1 MDAAANHLTLLDSCI
16 QPYPLTIDNII
27 AEYFCDRFN
36 LKLHTAGIIAASF
49 GLANLF
55 SRPGGGFIS
64 DAVSK
69 RFGMRGRLWALWLC
83 QTFAG
88 VLTYA
93 SCFLTDSQSSTVTTL
108 RCCFALNR
116 QGECLRKR
124 GVQVTGRRDRAKPLP
139 FKMDSSGPWVFS
151 RANEGNPRVRSKF
164 IAPCYYMNKFSV
176 HLIAGLVK
184 LLINHT
190 CSLDFTPSLS
200 ALTEQK
206 LTRRKFFSS
215 NGFPCPRSM
224 PKQSGHYCFF
234 YLVMALLNPTIS
246 EGENQREICVSS
258 IFLEGEDINMSIS
271 HAADSI
277 GLKEIPRYEVKIIEE
292 DDWMKGAQFGA
303 AFAIGVDIDSQAIAS
318 ASENATLNNIRPD
331 KLQLHLIASQTSS
344 SCRDDWPSRVV
355 EGENAFEIDRVTH
368 KDKYDVVIAN
378 ILLNPLLNLADQ
390 IIFSVKPGAIIGLSG
405 ILSEQVQNLL
415 QKYSLFLEGIEVSKM
430 DDWACVSGRKRKNID
445 IC

>member
-1 MDAAANHLTLLDSCI
+1 MIGSSLAVVWKLVGRLLCSALSFSLCVAVVFLPLPFFLAAGVFMSAYMVSALNEARPGSVKSVFKAWEERLNSSGNYYLDRAGATRRLPRLISKAIAKDLILTGRRV
-16 QPYPLTIDNII
+16 YGRE
-27 AEYFCDRFN
+27 AEA
-36 LKLHTAGIIAASF
+36 L
-49 GLANLF
+49 GLANCCVPAGEAYTKALELA
-55 SRPGGGFIS
+55 RNINE
-64 DAVSK
+64 K
-69 RFGMRGRLWALWLC
+69 RHPHH
-83 QTFAG
+83 
-88 VLTYA
+88 
-93 SCFLTDSQSSTVTTL
+93 SSTASLATILSILTL
-108 RCCFALNR
+108 KNDFKQL
-116 QGECLRKR
+116 EVFLIKWFS
-124 GVQVTGRRDRAKPLP
+124 LP
-139 FKMDSSGPWVFS
+139 K
-151 RANEGNPRVRSKF
+151 
-164 IAPCYYMNKFSV
+164 
-176 HLIAGLVK
+176 
-184 LLINHT
+184 
-190 CSLDFTPSLS
+190 
-200 ALTEQK
+200 
-206 LTRRKFFSS
+206 
-215 NGFPCPRSM
+215 
-224 PKQSGHYCFF
+224 
-234 YLVMALLNPTIS
+234 NPTIS
-246 EGENQREICVSS
+246 EICVSS

-355 EGENAFEIDRVTH
+355 EGENAFEIDTVIH

-390 IIFSVKPGAIIGLSG
+390 IIFSTKPGAIIGLSG

>member
-1 MDAAANHLTLLDSCI
+1 
-16 QPYPLTIDNII
+16 
-27 AEYFCDRFN
+27 
-36 LKLHTAGIIAASF
+36 
-49 GLANLF
+49 
-55 SRPGGGFIS
+55 
-64 DAVSK
+64 
-69 RFGMRGRLWALWLC
+69 
-83 QTFAG
+83 
-88 VLTYA
+88 
-93 SCFLTDSQSSTVTTL
+93 
-108 RCCFALNR
+108 
-116 QGECLRKR
+116 
-124 GVQVTGRRDRAKPLP
+124 
-139 FKMDSSGPWVFS
+139 
-151 RANEGNPRVRSKF
+151 
-164 IAPCYYMNKFSV
+164 
-176 HLIAGLVK
+176 
-184 LLINHT
+184 
-190 CSLDFTPSLS
+190 
-200 ALTEQK
+200 
-206 LTRRKFFSS
+206 
-215 NGFPCPRSM
+215 
-224 PKQSGHYCFF
+224 
-234 YLVMALLNPTIS
+234 
-246 EGENQREICVSS
+246 
-258 IFLEGEDINMSIS
+258 MSIS

-292 DDWMKGAQFGA
+292 DDWMKGAQESNSRPSAVSYSPIIDLLQFGA

>member
-1 MDAAANHLTLLDSCI
+1 
-16 QPYPLTIDNII
+16 
-27 AEYFCDRFN
+27 
-36 LKLHTAGIIAASF
+36 
-49 GLANLF
+49 
-55 SRPGGGFIS
+55 
-64 DAVSK
+64 
-69 RFGMRGRLWALWLC
+69 
-83 QTFAG
+83 
-88 VLTYA
+88 
-93 SCFLTDSQSSTVTTL
+93 
-108 RCCFALNR
+108 
-116 QGECLRKR
+116 
-124 GVQVTGRRDRAKPLP
+124 
-139 FKMDSSGPWVFS
+139 MDSSGPWDLA

-164 IAPCYYMNKFSV
+164 IAPCYYMNK
-176 HLIAGLVK
+176 
-184 LLINHT
+184 
-190 CSLDFTPSLS
+190 
-200 ALTEQK
+200 
-206 LTRRKFFSS
+206 
-215 NGFPCPRSM
+215 
-224 PKQSGHYCFF
+224 
-234 YLVMALLNPTIS
+234 NPTIS

-277 GLKEIPRYEVKIIEE
+277 SLKKIPRYEVKIIDE

-318 ASENATLNNIRPD
+318 ASENDTLNNIRPD
-331 KLQLHLIASQTSS
+331 KLQLHLIASQISS

-355 EGENAFEIDRVTH
+355 EGENAFEIDTVTH

>member
-1 MDAAANHLTLLDSCI
+1 
-16 QPYPLTIDNII
+16 
-27 AEYFCDRFN
+27 
-36 LKLHTAGIIAASF
+36 
-49 GLANLF
+49 
-55 SRPGGGFIS
+55 
-64 DAVSK
+64 
-69 RFGMRGRLWALWLC
+69 
-83 QTFAG
+83 
-88 VLTYA
+88 
-93 SCFLTDSQSSTVTTL
+93 
-108 RCCFALNR
+108 
-116 QGECLRKR
+116 
-124 GVQVTGRRDRAKPLP
+124 
-139 FKMDSSGPWVFS
+139 
-151 RANEGNPRVRSKF
+151 
-164 IAPCYYMNKFSV
+164 
-176 HLIAGLVK
+176 
-184 LLINHT
+184 
-190 CSLDFTPSLS
+190 
-200 ALTEQK
+200 
-206 LTRRKFFSS
+206 
-215 NGFPCPRSM
+215 
-224 PKQSGHYCFF
+224 
-234 YLVMALLNPTIS
+234 
-246 EGENQREICVSS
+246 
-258 IFLEGEDINMSIS
+258 MSIS

-390 IIFSVKPGAIIGLSG
+390 IIFSAKPGAIIGLSG
-405 ILSEQVQNLL
+405 ILSEQILVGGTASNHILLLNSSPLFLMQVQNLL

>member
-1 MDAAANHLTLLDSCI
+1 MIGSSLAVVWKLVGRLLCSALSFSLCVAVVFLPLPFFLAAGVFMSAYMVSALNEARPGSVKSVFKAWEERLNSSGNYYLDRAGATRRLPRLISKAIAKDLILTGRRV
-16 QPYPLTIDNII
+16 YGRE
-27 AEYFCDRFN
+27 AEA
-36 LKLHTAGIIAASF
+36 L
-49 GLANLF
+49 GLANCCVPAGEAYTKALELA
-55 SRPGGGFIS
+55 RNINE
-64 DAVSK
+64 K
-69 RFGMRGRLWALWLC
+69 RHPHH
-83 QTFAG
+83 
-88 VLTYA
+88 
-93 SCFLTDSQSSTVTTL
+93 SSTASLATILSILTL
-108 RCCFALNR
+108 KNDFKQL
-116 QGECLRKR
+116 EVFLIKWFS
-124 GVQVTGRRDRAKPLP
+124 LP
-139 FKMDSSGPWVFS
+139 K
-151 RANEGNPRVRSKF
+151 
-164 IAPCYYMNKFSV
+164 
-176 HLIAGLVK
+176 
-184 LLINHT
+184 
-190 CSLDFTPSLS
+190 
-200 ALTEQK
+200 
-206 LTRRKFFSS
+206 
-215 NGFPCPRSM
+215 
-224 PKQSGHYCFF
+224 
-234 YLVMALLNPTIS
+234 NPTIS
-246 EGENQREICVSS
+246 EVLCSS
-258 IFLEGEDINMSIS
+258 NLIKALILCEDINMSIS

-355 EGENAFEIDRVTH
+355 EGENAFEIDTVIH

-390 IIFSVKPGAIIGLSG
+390 IIFSTKPGAIIGLSG

>member
-1 MDAAANHLTLLDSCI
+1 MVFLAQVSNLQCSLCLVLSPTRELAQQES
-16 QPYPLTIDNII
+16 DNI
-27 AEYFCDRFN
+27 R
-36 LKLHTAGIIAASF
+36 
-49 GLANLF
+49 
-55 SRPGGGFIS
+55 
-64 DAVSK
+64 
-69 RFGMRGRLWALWLC
+69 
-83 QTFAG
+83 
-88 VLTYA
+88 
-93 SCFLTDSQSSTVTTL
+93 
-108 RCCFALNR
+108 
-116 QGECLRKR
+116 
-124 GVQVTGRRDRAKPLP
+124 
-139 FKMDSSGPWVFS
+139 
-151 RANEGNPRVRSKF
+151 
-164 IAPCYYMNKFSV
+164 
-176 HLIAGLVK
+176 
-184 LLINHT
+184 
-190 CSLDFTPSLS
+190 
-200 ALTEQK
+200 
-206 LTRRKFFSS
+206 
-215 NGFPCPRSM
+215 
-224 PKQSGHYCFF
+224 
-234 YLVMALLNPTIS
+234 
-246 EGENQREICVSS
+246 
-258 IFLEGEDINMSIS
+258 GEDINMSIS

-355 EGENAFEIDRVTH
+355 EGENAFEIDTVIH

-390 IIFSVKPGAIIGLSG
+390 IIFSTKPGAIIGLSG